1 MESPTSENLMKKV
14 LHYKTNYLNP
24 SETFI
29 DRLVRNHRDWTAAAL
44 CYRKR
49 EFCDGLTI
57 FEVPDSGLSALI
69 NTASFHL
76 NQPLPFYRNIVFDLK
91 PDLIHAHFGFD
102 GYKLIKIAKDSGIPL
117 IVSFYGS
124 DVSRLPTEFNW
135 KRRYRKL
142 AKSAS
147 HFIAASGFM
156 KSQLIALGFP
166 EDSISII
173 RFGLDLEKH
182 RFDGENRPPLRL
194 ILAGRLV
201 EKKGFEFALRAI
213 AASRNHGHNWKA
225 NLYGDGPL
233 LESLKNLTK
242 ELGLNGSVQF
252 HGFQPVETILDALR
266 SHTLM
271 LAPSVTASDGDM
283 EGLPNTILEAM
294 AAGTPVITTRH
305 AAIPEAIIHEKS
317 GFLAEERDTKELG
330 LILNQIAN
338 GEIDLNKI
346 RRIARK
352 NIEEQYSIDNMVQNV
367 ERVYDRVISDG

>member
-1 MESPTSENLMKKV
+1 MKKV

-29 DRLVRNHRDWTAAAL
+29 DRLVRNHQNWTAAAL

-49 EFCDGLTI
+49 EFCDGLTV
-57 FEVPDSGLSALI
+57 FEVPDSGFSALI

-76 NQPLPFYRNIVFDLK
+76 NRPLPFYRDIVFDIK
-91 PDLIHAHFGFD
+91 PDLIHSHFGFD
-102 GYKLIKIAKDSGIPL
+102 GYKLINIAKESGIPL

-124 DVSRLPTEFNW
+124 DVSRLPTELGW
-135 KRRYRKL
+135 KRRYQKL

-147 HFIAASGFM
+147 HFIAASAFM
-156 KSQLIALGFP
+156 KSKLIDLGFP
-166 EDSISII
+166 ENAITIV
-173 RFGLDLEKH
+173 RFGLDLDKH
-182 RFDGENRPPLRL
+182 RFEEGSRHPLSL

-213 AASRNHGHNWKA
+213 AASKNRGHNWKA
-225 NLYGDGPL
+225 DLYGDGPL
-233 LESLKNLTK
+233 LESVKNLVI
-242 ELGLNGSVQF
+242 ELGLNDSVQF

-266 SHTLM
+266 NHTLL

-317 GFLAEERDTKELG
+317 GFLADQRDTKELG
-330 LILNQIAN
+330 LILDRIAN
-338 GEIDLNKI
+338 GETNLGKI
-346 RRIARK
+346 RRNARK
-352 NIEEQYSIDNMVQNV
+352 IIEEQYSIDKMVQNV
-367 ERVYDRVISDG
+367 EKVYDRVIADA